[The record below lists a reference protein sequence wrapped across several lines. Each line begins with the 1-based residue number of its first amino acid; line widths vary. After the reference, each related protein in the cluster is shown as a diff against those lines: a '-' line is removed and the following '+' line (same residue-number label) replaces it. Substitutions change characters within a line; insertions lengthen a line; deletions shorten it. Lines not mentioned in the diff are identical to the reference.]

1 MADPVVTPG
10 KDAEEDVEMSEA
22 KVQIK
27 TNKHLYVKD
36 NMNTE
41 DSGADAKSPIAPAKE
56 GGDNPNKEI
65 KEAEEKAKQV
75 GDKIEKG
82 VPSAKPA
89 GSESESDDDL
99 QHTSKR
105 FKVEI
110 IPRSSR
116 SRKEVKK
123 FVVES
128 PGASTRAIE
137 IQTGKGEQLKDIPII
152 EHHLKSKRRDDDAI
166 KLLHMVMYGRR
177 GKVLEMKNRV
187 LEFSGFVY
195 EDKKK
200 DRAKLEDKLNK
211 PKMSELKEICRVLD
225 LHVAGTKAEIIERI
239 LDFLEKPVD
248 SGKRVPVAKSKK
260 RSRST
265 SSKSPGKKG
274 QKAKKKKTKSEP
286 EDEEDVDRDVDDE
299 DEDEDE
305 EEGEEDDEEYD
316 AQPPK
321 KKKKLT
327 KKSEKASTPKKAAA
341 KKKKAA
347 APSDDSDDDMSLGKV
362 AEKPII
368 EKAIR
373 SILTKHKEE
382 GDLLKCTVGSV
393 RSQVNDILPIQAD
406 QKELKSMIKEI
417 FLEFIGGEDGN

>member
-89 GSESESDDDL
+89 GSESES
-99 QHTSKR
+99 
-105 FKVEI
+105 
-110 IPRSSR
+110 
-116 SRKEVKK
+116 
-123 FVVES
+123 
-128 PGASTRAIE
+128 
-137 IQTGKGEQLKDIPII
+137 
-152 EHHLKSKRRDDDAI
+152 DDAI